1 MCAAQSMDNMVKI
14 AFSDDDGNVETL
26 WAHDLGGDRYRLD
39 SSPWYQYRVSWKDV
53 VTARPDAE
61 GQLCFVKVV
70 EKSGHRTVRV
80 LFEEETGEDHLILD
94 GLLKLGCTFEGAYSK
109 LFAIDIPPEIQLES
123 IRQFLIENKAQWEHA
138 DPKYSD
144 LYGD

>member
-1 MCAAQSMDNMVKI
+1 MVKI
-14 AFSDDDGNVETL
+14 AFSDDEGNVETL
-26 WAHDLGGDRYRLD
+26 WAHDLGGGRYRLD
-39 SSPWYQYRVSWKDV
+39 SSSWYQYRVSWKDV
-53 VTARPDAE
+53 VTARPDAA
-61 GQLCFVKVV
+61 GQLCFVNVV

-80 LFEEETGEDHLILD
+80 LFEEATEQDNPILD
-94 GLLKLGCTFEGAYSK
+94 GLLKLGCTFEGAYGK
-109 LFAIDIPPEIQLES
+109 LFAIDIPPGVQLES